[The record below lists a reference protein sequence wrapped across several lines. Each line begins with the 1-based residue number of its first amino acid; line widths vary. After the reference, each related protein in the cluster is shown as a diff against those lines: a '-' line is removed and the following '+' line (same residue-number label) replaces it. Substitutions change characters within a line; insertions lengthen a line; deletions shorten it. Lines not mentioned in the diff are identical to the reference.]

1 MKAVLNDNIIEI
13 HDCFMVKEAIK
24 QIPGRRWNPKKKIW
38 TVPMNIE
45 TVDMLRHIPGKIDP
59 YIFDRYNQLKKI
71 QKETNREKFTEYV
84 EPIEPMPLKKNI
96 IPFQH
101 QIKAYNMALKNNS
114 FAFLMEMGTG
124 KSLTSVAVVSRRYL
138 QGEVKKVLIV
148 APTSV
153 CPVWSKEFEAST
165 VMYKVE
171 VLEGL
176 AAKRIQ
182 KLNDLS
188 KWRNHLQ
195 IAVIN
200 YEATWRI
207 LDALLAWKPDM
218 IIADESQRIKN
229 PNAKQS
235 KAMHKLGKIAKYKLI
250 LTGTP
255 VQNQPLDFFSQYKFL
270 DETIFGTSYYAFRNR
285 YAIMGGYGGYQIIGY
300 NNLNELIKKAHSIAL
315 RVTKDE
321 ALDLPEQIDQFR
333 YCELESKA
341 KTLYRQIRDESYA
354 ELNSEQKITVRN
366 ILTRL
371 LRLQQITGGFINT
384 DDGKQEEISKAKL
397 NILKELVQ
405 DIVESGKKVVI
416 FARFV
421 SEIQAILEMLE
432 EMEINYSYISGEVP
446 IPERGD
452 RVKVFQEDPD
462 CKVFVAQIQTAGLG
476 ITLTAADTA
485 IFYSVDFNYA
495 NYSQARAR
503 IHRIGQKNNCTYIH
517 LVCKNTVDEHVLQ
530 ALQRKENIAKMVVD
544 NWKDYFEKGE

>member
-24 QIPGRRWNPKKKIW
+24 QIPGRRWNPKKKVW

-45 TVDMLRHIPGKIDP
+45 TVDMLRYIPGKIDP
-59 YIFDRYNQLKKI
+59 HIFDRYNQLKKI

-101 QIKAYNMALKNNS
+101 QIKAYNMALMNNS

-124 KSLTSVAVVSRRYL
+124 KSLTSVAVAARRW
-138 QGEVKKVLIV
+138 QRGEIHKLLVV

-153 CPVWSKEFEAST
+153 CPVWPREFEAAIIP
-165 VMYKVE
+165 YE
-171 VLEGL
+171 IQVLEGTRQQ
-176 AAKRIQ
+176 RIK
-182 KLNDLS
+182 KLNSFSDDSGL
-188 KWRNHLQ
+188 KV
-195 IAVIN
+195 AVIN

-207 LDALLAWKPDM
+207 FEELQAWRPGM
-218 IIADESQRIKN
+218 IICDESQRIKTH
-229 PNAKQS
+229 NAKQS
-235 KAMHKLGKIAKYKLI
+235 KAMHKLGKLAKYKLI

-285 YAIMGGYGGYQIIGY
+285 YAIMGGYGGHQIIGY
-300 NNLNELIKKAHSIAL
+300 NNLNELIKKAHSIAF

-333 YCELESKA
+333 YCELESKT

-354 ELNSEQKITVRN
+354 ELNSEQEITVRN
-366 ILTRL
+366 VLTRL

-384 DDGKQEEISKAKL
+384 DDGKQEKISKAKL

-421 SEIQAILEMLE
+421 AEIQAILEMLE
-432 EMEINYSYISGEVP
+432 EMGINYSYIFGEVP

-452 RVKVFQEDPD
+452 RVKVFQEDPN

-503 IHRIGQKNNCTYIH
+503 IHRIGQRNNCTYIH
-517 LVCKNTVDEHVLQ
+517 LVCKDTVDEHVLQ
-530 ALQRKENIAKMVVD
+530 VLQRKEDIAKMVVD
-544 NWKDYFEKGE
+544 NWRDYFKGA

>member
-45 TVDMLRHIPGKIDP
+45 TVDMLRYIPGKIDP
-59 YIFDRYNQLKKI
+59 HIFDRYNQLKRI

-101 QIKAYNMALKNNS
+101 QIKAYNMALMNNS

-138 QGEVKKVLIV
+138 RGEVKKVLIV

-153 CPVWSKEFEAST
+153 CPVWPKEFEAAIIP
-165 VMYKVE
+165 YE
-171 VLEGL
+171 IQVLEGTRQQRT
-176 AAKRIQ
+176 K
-182 KLNDLS
+182 KLNSFSDDSGL
-188 KWRNHLQ
+188 KV
-195 IAVIN
+195 AVIN

-207 LDALLAWKPDM
+207 FEELQAWNPDM
-218 IIADESQRIKN
+218 IIADESQRIKTH
-229 PNAKQS
+229 NAKQS
-235 KAMHKLGKIAKYKLI
+235 KAMHKLGKLAKYKLI

-285 YAIMGGYGGYQIIGY
+285 YAIMGGYGGHQIIGY
-300 NNLNELIKKAHSIAL
+300 NNLNELIKKAHSIAF

-321 ALDLPEQIDQFR
+321 ALDLPEQIEQFR

-354 ELNSEQKITVRN
+354 ELNSEQEITVRN
-366 ILTRL
+366 VLTRL
-371 LRLQQITGGFINT
+371 LRLQQITGGYINT
-384 DDGKQEEISKAKL
+384 DDGLQKQVSKAKL
-397 NILKELVQ
+397 NTLKEIVE
-405 DIVESGKKVVI
+405 DVVESGKKVVV

-421 SEIQAILEMLE
+421 AEIQAILKMLDEMKVG
-432 EMEINYSYISGEVP
+432 YSYISGEVP

-452 RVKVFQEDPD
+452 RVKVFQEDPN

-517 LVCKNTVDEHVLQ
+517 LVCKNTVDEQVLQ
-530 ALQRKENIAKMVVD
+530 ALQRKEDIAKMVVD
-544 NWKDYFEKGE
+544 NWRDYFKE